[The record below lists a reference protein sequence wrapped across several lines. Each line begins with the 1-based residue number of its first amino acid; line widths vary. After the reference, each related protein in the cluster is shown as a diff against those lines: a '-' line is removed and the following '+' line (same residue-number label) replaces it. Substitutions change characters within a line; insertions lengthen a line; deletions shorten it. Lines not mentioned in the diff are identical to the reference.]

1 MTRVAALDCGTNT
14 LRLLIADHDPVAG
27 TLTDVDRDMVVVRLG
42 QGVDRTGQ
50 IAPDALARTLEA
62 VTQYADRCAAAGVTK
77 LRFVATSATRDAGNR
92 EEFVAGVR
100 ARIGIDPEVL
110 SGEEEARLTFVGAT
124 RGLNAASAGTA
135 GAGVLV
141 VDIGGGST
149 EVVLGDG
156 ATGRVIASTS
166 VDVGCVRLTER
177 YHLGAG
183 RVTPSQLASAR
194 NDVEA
199 ALDAVEEV
207 VPLSQAR
214 RLVGVAGTVT
224 TVTGYML
231 RQDGGDPRATHGA
244 QMTLAQAKNGC
255 VDLMSMRTE
264 ERAALPGMVPG
275 RADVLGAGALVWLTV
290 LDRVAAR
297 TALPW
302 VTTSEHDILDG
313 VAWSLVDPA

>member
-1 MTRVAALDCGTNT
+1 MTRVAAIDCGTNT
-14 LRLLIADHDPVAG
+14 LRLLIADHDPATG
-27 TLTDVDRDMVVVRLG
+27 RFTDVDRDLVVVRLG

-50 IAPDALARTLEA
+50 LAPEALQRTLDA
-62 VTQYADRCAAAGVTK
+62 VKQYADRCAAAGVTR

-92 EEFVAGVR
+92 DEFVAGVL
-100 ARIGIDPEVL
+100 ARIGVEPEVL
-110 SGEEEARLTFVGAT
+110 SGEDEARLTFVGAT
-124 RGLNAASAGTA
+124 RGLNSAASGTA
-135 GAGVLV
+135 GSGVLV

-156 ATGRVIASTS
+156 ATGRIVASTS
-166 VDVGCVRLTER
+166 VDIGCVRLTER
-177 YHLGAG
+177 HHLGAG
-183 RVTPSQLASAR
+183 RVTPSQMASAR
-194 NDVEA
+194 ADVEA
-199 ALDAVEEV
+199 ALDAVEDV

-224 TVTGYML
+224 TVTSYML
-231 RQDGGDPRATHGA
+231 RQDGGDPGATHGA

-255 VDLMSMRTE
+255 VDLMSMRTD
-264 ERAALPGMVPG
+264 ERAALPGMMPG

-302 VTTSEHDILDG
+302 VTTSEQDILDG
-313 VAWSLVDPA
+313 VAWSLVEPA